1 MKILLVE
8 DDEKI
13 SSFLKKGLQE
23 EGYIVDCSYDGEEA
37 LYLIEQ
43 NNYELILL
51 DIMIPYIN
59 GMELCK
65 KVRESNIDT
74 PIIMLTAKDSID
86 DKVTGLNEGANDYI
100 TKPFSFEELLAR
112 IKVQLRSGSSTNNIL
127 TIDNLEINLDT
138 KEVYR
143 DKKLI
148 KLTSKEYNTLEFMML
163 NKNKLLTEDMI
174 NETLLDMNSSVSS
187 NIVSVY
193 MYRLR
198 TKIDKN
204 HNIKLI
210 HTIRGMGYKL
220 SEKI

>member
-13 SSFLKKGLQE
+13 SSFLQKGLKE
-23 EGYIVDCSYDGEEA
+23 EGYTVDCSFDGEEA

-43 NNYELILL
+43 NRYELILL
-51 DIMIPYIN
+51 DIMIPSLN
-59 GMELCK
+59 GMQVCK
-65 KVRESNIDT
+65 NARNKSIDT

-112 IKVQLRSGSSTNNIL
+112 IKVQLRKQINLNNIL
-127 TIDNLEINLDT
+127 QIDNLSLNLDT

-143 DKKLI
+143 DNKLI
-148 KLTSKEYNTLEFMML
+148 KLTSKEYNILEFMML
-163 NKNKLLTEDMI
+163 NSKKLLTEDMI
-174 NETLLDMNSSVSS
+174 NETLMDMNSSVSS

-204 HNIKLI
+204 YDKKLI

-220 SEKI
+220 SDEV

>member
-13 SSFLKKGLQE
+13 SSFLQKGLKE
-23 EGYIVDCSYDGEEA
+23 EGYTVDCSFDGEEA

-43 NNYELILL
+43 NRYELILL
-51 DIMIPYIN
+51 DIMIPSLN
-59 GMELCK
+59 GMQVCK
-65 KVRESNIDT
+65 KVREQSIDT

-112 IKVQLRSGSSTNNIL
+112 IKVQLRKQINLNNIL
-127 TIDNLEINLDT
+127 QIDNLSLNLDT

-148 KLTSKEYNTLEFMML
+148 KLTSKEYNILEFMML
-163 NKNKLLTEDMI
+163 NKKKLLTEDMI
-174 NETLLDMNSSVSS
+174 NETLMDMNSSVSS

-193 MYRLR
+193 IYRLR

-204 HNIKLI
+204 YDKKLI

-220 SEKI
+220 SDEV

>member
-13 SSFLKKGLQE
+13 SSFLQKGLKE
-23 EGYIVDCSYDGEEA
+23 EGYIIDCAYDGEEA
-37 LYLIEQ
+37 LYLIEN

-59 GMELCK
+59 GIEVCT
-65 KVRESNIDT
+65 KVRAKNINI

-112 IKVQLRSGSSTNNIL
+112 IKVQLRANVSVNNIL
-127 TIDNLEINLDT
+127 KIDSLSMNIDT

-143 DKKLI
+143 GKNLI
-148 KLTSKEYNTLEFMML
+148 KLTSKEYKILEFML
-163 NKNKLLTEDMI
+163 VNSKKLLSEDMI
-174 NETLLDMNSSVSS
+174 NETLLDMDSSIAS

-204 HNIKLI
+204 YDKKLI

-220 SEKI
+220 SDEV

>member
-13 SSFLKKGLQE
+13 SSFLQKGLKE
-23 EGYIVDCSYDGEEA
+23 EGYTVDCSFDGEEA

-43 NNYELILL
+43 NRYELILL
-51 DIMIPYIN
+51 DIMIPSLN
-59 GMELCK
+59 GMQVCK
-65 KVRESNIDT
+65 KVREQSIDT

-112 IKVQLRSGSSTNNIL
+112 IKVQLRKQINLNNIL
-127 TIDNLEINLDT
+127 QIDNLSLNLDT

-148 KLTSKEYNTLEFMML
+148 KLTSKEYNILEFMML
-163 NKNKLLTEDMI
+163 NKKKLLTEDMI
-174 NETLLDMNSSVSS
+174 NETLMDMNSSVSS

-204 HNIKLI
+204 YDKKLI

-220 SEKI
+220 SDEV